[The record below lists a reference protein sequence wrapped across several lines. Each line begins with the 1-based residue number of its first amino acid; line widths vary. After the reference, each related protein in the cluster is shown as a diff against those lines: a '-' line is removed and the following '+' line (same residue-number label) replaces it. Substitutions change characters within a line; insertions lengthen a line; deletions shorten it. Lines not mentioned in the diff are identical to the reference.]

1 MAELL
6 RAIEVSKRFPGVLA
20 LDRVSFELRAG
31 EVHALVGENGA
42 GKSTLVNIFAGSL
55 HPDGGTIELEG
66 RPDAASGR
74 PTMLKSWGSALS
86 SST

>member
-20 LDRVSFELRAG
+20 LDRVSSSCVPGGPCARRRERG
-31 EVHALVGENGA
+31 R
-42 GKSTLVNIFAGSL
+42 KSTLVNSSL
-55 HPDGGTIELEG
+55 VRFIQTGTIELEG
-66 RPDAASGR
+66 RPVQIRS